1 LASRLSIREQFA
13 RRIVSGDA
21 SLRLY
26 AILDAE
32 SCARRGLQL
41 VDVASAWRDRG
52 VCLLQYRDK
61 TGSDD
66 DVLRATEAIANAFR
80 SEYAI
85 LLLNDRV
92 HLLERSGWDGV
103 HVGQGDMPVSVARE
117 QVGDNALIGLSTHT
131 PEQAESAGREE
142 VDYVAVGPVFATATK
157 LNAEPVVGLC
167 GLQAV
172 RALVRKPLVAIG
184 GIGLHQAR
192 QVRASGADSVALI
205 SALLPAD
212 VDGANGLKRVAQD
225 FLLALQ

>member
-1 LASRLSIREQFA
+1 MAPDLSVRERFA
-13 RRIVSGDA
+13 RRIACGDA

-41 VDVASAWRDRG
+41 VKVARAWRDAG

-61 TGSDD
+61 TGSDE
-66 DVLRATEAIANAFR
+66 DVLRGAEAIAKVFR
-80 SEYAI
+80 KDESI

-103 HVGQGDMPVSVARE
+103 HVGQGDVPVAAARE
-117 QVGDNALIGLSTHT
+117 QVGESAILGLSTHT
-131 PEQAESAGREE
+131 PEQAESAGRED
-142 VDYVAVGPVFATATK
+142 VDYVAFGPVFATTSK

-167 GLQAV
+167 RLQAV

-184 GIGLHQAR
+184 GIGLDT
-192 QVRASGADSVALI
+192 VRGLRVSGVDSVALI
-205 SALLPAD
+205 SALLPAG
-212 VDGANGLKRVAQD
+212 VDDANALKQVAQD
-225 FLLALQ
+225 FLRALQ